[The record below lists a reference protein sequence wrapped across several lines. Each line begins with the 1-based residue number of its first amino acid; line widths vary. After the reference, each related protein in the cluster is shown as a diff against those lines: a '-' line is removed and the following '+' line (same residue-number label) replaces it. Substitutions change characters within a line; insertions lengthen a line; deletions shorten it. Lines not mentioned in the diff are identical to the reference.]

1 MEIRI
6 ERRAGEQYPS
16 IVALI
21 KALNDATF
29 TAKRALPIVGIC
41 VFDETTISN
50 ISKIVIIDKDGKDWD
65 PSNLAQKPYGLFIE

>member
-16 IVALI
+16 IAALI

-29 TAKRALPIVGIC
+29 TAKRALPIVGGY
-41 VFDETTISN
+41 VQNDTV
-50 ISKIVIIDKDGKDWD
+50 ISKIVIIDKDGNDWD
-65 PSNLAQKPYGLFIE
+65 PSNLAQKPHGLFIE

>member
-6 ERRAGEQYPS
+6 ERRAGEKYPS
-16 IVALI
+16 ISALI

-29 TAKRALPIVGIC
+29 AAKRALPIVGGYMN
-41 VFDETTISN
+41 DETA

>member
-1 MEIRI
+1 MKIRI
-6 ERRAGEQYPS
+6 ERRAGEKYPS
-16 IVALI
+16 VAALV

-29 TAKRALPIVGIC
+29 AAKRALPIVGIY
-41 VFDETTISN
+41 VFDKTTISN